1 MGVTWVSP
9 RVEGG
14 GAFVLLLPRLSE
26 IIFITPRNGVPS
38 STWRGNRPI
47 PQTTQ
52 WAWFNSQISSVEKT
66 PGKGP
71 KRELEGD
78 RNGPL
83 ERAATLQVQV
93 TRALSRA
100 GPGHTPE
107 GERVLRLRGA
117 KAVSHGIDRRV
128 HGVHVHGNARAGVGR
143 RAPTQRAQQRAGGR
157 RRRGRRR
164 RAHACIPWR
173 NSRRRPQRRDRRAG
187 QAAHEARPRD
197 TKPPCPTHSRR
208 RPREP
213 S

>member
-1 MGVTWVSP
+1 M
-9 RVEGG
+9 
-14 GAFVLLLPRLSE
+14 LPRLSE

-52 WAWFNSQISSVEKT
+52 WALVLAGST
-66 PGKGP
+66 PRSCPWKPRGK
-71 KRELEGD
+71 D
-78 RNGPL
+78 RKGSWKETETGLWSGRQRFKFKSP
-83 ERAATLQVQV
+83 
-93 TRALSRA
+93 RALSRA

-143 RAPTQRAQQRAGGR
+143 RAPTQRTQQRAGGR
-157 RRRGRRR
+157 RRRRRRR

-187 QAAHEARPRD
+187 QAAHEARPRN
-197 TKPPCPTHSRR
+197 TFRRAHAQPPPPERT
-208 RPREP
+208 
-213 S
+213 